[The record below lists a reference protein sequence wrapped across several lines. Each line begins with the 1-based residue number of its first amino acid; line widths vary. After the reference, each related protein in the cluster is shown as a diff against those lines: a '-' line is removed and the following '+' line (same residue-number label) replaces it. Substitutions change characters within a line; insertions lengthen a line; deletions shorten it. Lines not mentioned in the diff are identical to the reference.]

1 MRKLISALALIVVA
15 ACASQTTTS
24 TTTATPRASV
34 SGGTGAA
41 DPRGAVSGFLGAV
54 KSQNLQALSTY
65 WGTKDGAVRDQGSMT
80 RDELEKRELLM
91 MCYLRH
97 DSYRVATDA
106 PGTNGERVLA
116 VELTHG
122 TLTATTNFYAVVSSK
137 GRWYVRQVDLEP
149 VAEFCRRKG

>member
-1 MRKLISALALIVVA
+1 MRKLISALALIATA
-15 ACASQTTTS
+15 ACSAS
-24 TTTATPRASV
+24 TTNTTVTPQPVA
-34 SGGTGAA
+34 SGGTGAP
-41 DPRGAVSGFLGAV
+41 DPRSAVAGFMGAI
-54 KSQNLQALSTY
+54 KTQNLQTLSSF

-97 DSYRVATDA
+97 DSYRVVTEA
-106 PGTNGERVLA
+106 PAASGERVLG
-116 VELTHG
+116 VQLTVG